1 MDLNTSTR
9 PWMDVGLLVARLGLG
24 ASFAIDHGWGKLYAG
39 PDKWAGLGQA
49 MGAIGITF
57 LPVVWGFLAAFAEFF
72 GAILLAIGLFFRPAA
87 FMLAFTMFV
96 ATVLHMFVR
105 ADGGY
110 GHALDAMVMFLALMI
125 TGPGRLAVRQLIPP
139 LRDSLLG

>member
-9 PWMDVGLLVARLGLG
+9 PWVDVGLLLARLGLG
-24 ASFAIDHGWGKLYAG
+24 ASFAIDHGWGKLYGG
-39 PDKWAGLGQA
+39 PDAWMRLGGA
-49 MGAIGITF
+49 MEAFGITF

-72 GAILLAIGLFFRPAA
+72 GAILLAVGLFFRPAA

-96 ATVLHMFVR
+96 AAFLHMFVR

-110 GHALDAMVMFLALMI
+110 GHALDAMIMFLALMI
-125 TGPGRLAVRQLIPP
+125 TGPGRLAVRQFISP